1 MNETDIIHLIRSKNA
16 DSIFLIFINGRFL
29 EKYSDLQFLSN
40 ELTIEKSTQ
49 NGLTIRLCKNTE
61 LKKPLHILFLQ
72 TQSESVKMHLQHHIL
87 LEENSEL
94 TLVEEYISLNAENYS
109 NQIELEI
116 IMQKNARIHYHKIQN
131 EDKSATHL
139 ANVQI
144 KQSSGSEVNHFSL
157 TLGGRQARDDLS
169 VEQNESASTCQLYGL
184 YQLTENHQQIEHHL
198 YVDHMAE
205 LGQSKMLYKGIVDK
219 KSKATFKGKV
229 HVHKLAQKINAQQAN
244 HNLLL
249 SNDSQVDSKP
259 ELEIY
264 ADEVKCTHGAT
275 IGQLDQEALFY
286 LRSRGVDQDSAKRL
300 LLDAFADEVI
310 RAIKNPTIQQYI
322 RGLI

>member
-1 MNETDIIHLIRSKNA
+1 
-16 DSIFLIFINGRFL
+16 
-29 EKYSDLQFLSN
+29 
-40 ELTIEKSTQ
+40 
-49 NGLTIRLCKNTE
+49 
-61 LKKPLHILFLQ
+61 
-72 TQSESVKMHLQHHIL
+72 VKMHLQHHIL

-94 TLVEEYISLNAENYS
+94 TLVEEYISLNAEHYS

-116 IMQKNARIHYHKIQN
+116 ITQKNARIHYHKIQN

-139 ANVQI
+139 ANIQI

-157 TLGGRQARDDLS
+157 ALGGRQARDDLS

-184 YQLTENHQQIEHHL
+184 YQLTEDHQQIEHHL

-286 LRSRGVDQDSAKRL
+286 LRSRGVDLASAKRL

-310 RAIKNPTIQQYI
+310 RTIKNATIQQYI